1 MKKLLILSAMC
12 MAMTAQA
19 TVLRVSNVTNSG
31 APYTTIPA
39 AIEAA
44 AIGDTIMVDGSP
56 NKYSEKTGST
66 GSLRID
72 KRLVLMG
79 PGYLLTQNGVQSNGD
94 LTADF
99 SATIKISE
107 GGDGTIIQ
115 GFNITSES
123 PLEILVPNVVITRC
137 KVDCDV
143 YIGTDATNCV
153 LHQNLF
159 TGLVGRH
166 NYTSYIAY
174 NAQITNNIFMRVPT
188 EYYGVL
194 RGISE
199 SIVAYNTFTKN
210 QADQYSPVIYSMTG
224 CTIEHNIFFGA
235 EQTLDNNTMN
245 DNYWGDGGGGNFYPY
260 EKCTTDLDV
269 KNANLSGLAGV
280 MAGKGAFN
288 GDDPYVISGIPA
300 GPVIQDITVPATVEQ
315 GGTLNV
321 TIKLGIQK

>member
-1 MKKLLILSAMC
+1 MKKLMIFIAVFTAM
-12 MAMTAQA
+12 AAQA

-31 APYTTIPA
+31 APYSTIPD

-44 AIGDTIMVDGSP
+44 EAGDTIMIDGSP
-56 NKYSEKTGST
+56 DKYSEATGTS
-66 GSLRID
+66 GSLVID

-94 LTADF
+94 LTADI
-99 SATIKISE
+99 SRDIKISE
-107 GGDGTIIQ
+107 GGAGTIIQ
-115 GFNITSES
+115 GLNLTSS
-123 PLEILVPNVVITRC
+123 GVLDIQVPNVVITRC

-159 TGLVGRH
+159 TEYVGRSSY
-166 NYTSYIAY
+166 NNYIAY
-174 NAQITNNIFMRVPT
+174 NAQVTNNIFMHANT
-188 EYYGVL
+188 NTTGIL
-194 RGISE
+194 RGFNE
-199 SIVAYNTFTKN
+199 STIAYNTFTKKKSDSGSGAIQLYN
-210 QADQYSPVIYSMTG
+210 MSG
-224 CTIEHNIFFGA
+224 CTIEHNVFFGP
-235 EQTLDNNTMN
+235 EQTLDNNTMT
-245 DNYWGDGGGGNFYPY
+245 DNYWGEDDNPY
-260 EKCTTDLDV
+260 QSCTTDLQVRD
-269 KNANLSGLAGV
+269 AYTAGIGNEL
-280 MAGKGAFN
+280 MGRGAFS

>member
-31 APYTTIPA
+31 APYATIPA

-44 AIGDTIMVDGSP
+44 VDGDTIMVDGSP
-56 NKYSEKTGST
+56 DKYSEATGTT
-66 GSLRID
+66 GSLNINVRV
-72 KRLVLMG
+72 VLMG

-94 LTADF
+94 LTAEISKD
-99 SATIKISE
+99 IKITD
-107 GGDGTIIQ
+107 GAAGTIIQ
-115 GFNITSES
+115 GVNLTGASVDIQ
-123 PLEILVPNVVITRC
+123 VPNVVITRC

-143 YIGTDATNCV
+143 YISSNATNCV

-159 TGLVGRH
+159 TDYVGRSSYN
-166 NYTSYIAY
+166 NYTAY
-174 NAQITNNIFMRVPT
+174 NAQVTNNIFMRENST
-188 EYYGVL
+188 SYGIL
-194 RGISE
+194 RGFNE
-199 SIVAYNTFTKN
+199 STIAYNTFTQKAKTTSSVA
-210 QADQYSPVIYSMTG
+210 QLAQMSG
-224 CTIEHNIFFGA
+224 CTIEHNVFFGP
-235 EQTLDNNTMN
+235 ELTLANNTLL
-245 DNYWGDGGGGNFYPY
+245 DNYWGDGDSPY
-260 EKCTTDLDV
+260 QELTTDLEV
-269 KNANLSGLAGV
+269 KNADLGEQKDA

>member
-31 APYTTIPA
+31 APYATIPA

-44 AIGDTIMVDGSP
+44 VDGDTIMVDGSP
-56 NKYSEKTGST
+56 DKYSEATGTT
-66 GSLRID
+66 GSLNINVRV
-72 KRLVLMG
+72 VLMG

-94 LTADF
+94 LTAEISKD
-99 SATIKISE
+99 IKITD
-107 GGDGTIIQ
+107 GAAGTIIQ
-115 GFNITSES
+115 GVNLTGASVDIQ
-123 PLEILVPNVVITRC
+123 VPNVVITRC

-143 YIGTDATNCV
+143 YISSNATNCV

-159 TGLVGRH
+159 TDYVGRSNYN
-166 NYTSYIAY
+166 NYTAY
-174 NAQITNNIFMRVPT
+174 NAQVTNNIFMRENST
-188 EYYGVL
+188 SYGIL
-194 RGISE
+194 RGFNE
-199 SIVAYNTFTKN
+199 STIAYNTFTQKAKTTSSVA
-210 QADQYSPVIYSMTG
+210 QLAQMSG
-224 CTIEHNIFFGA
+224 CTIEHNVFFGP
-235 EQTLDNNTMN
+235 ELTLANNTLL
-245 DNYWGDGGGGNFYPY
+245 DNYWGDGDSPY
-260 EKCTTDLDV
+260 QELTTDLEV
-269 KNANLSGLAGV
+269 KNADLGEQKDA

>member
-174 NAQITNNIFMRVPT
+174 NAQITNNIFMRVPN

-245 DNYWGDGGGGNFYPY
+245 DNYWGATDSNPLQD
-260 EKCTTDLDV
+260 CTTDLEVRD
-269 KNANLSGLAGV
+269 AYTAGIGNEL
-280 MAGKGAFN
+280 MGRGAFS

-300 GPVIQDITVPATVEQ
+300 GPVIQDITVPSTVEQ